1 MVILMQL
8 REVLSLNMVS
18 GSIKKID
25 LFLAGTNKKSI
36 DYYQAF
42 CYRNIILHHLG
53 RTNEALKAVY
63 SLVVDFPKLSDDII
77 IVICDAIIKITLDI
91 NRLDQSKKY
100 MDVKKSH
107 LKISNQ
113 VLGLKDDIVYELACK
128 NAHTAIE
135 KLKLYLND
143 EISLEETI
151 WAYEELA
158 SIYYS
163 IHSYDAYLKTTELLE
178 RNYKESF
185 NTKKLILLLYSR
197 LVIADEQGHYL
208 KVISDA
214 NELLNDYELE
224 DDIALKTATL
234 LIKSYLAC
242 KDYHKASIIESNFE
256 EKMKVVSD
264 DIALEF
270 AKICVQLYTQ
280 NNSLFNA
287 THYQNLVE
295 QFNQTRKKTKSK
307 EKLKQPIVIPSLN
320 EGEEAIEDSNEL
332 AVQSTPTIEI
342 SSYTPHVLTVS
353 SQYEKLEKLFMVL
366 NNQASNLKFR
376 EKFRL
381 TMIELAKIVPF
392 EEAYLLFYHQGYSG
406 LHYKKDR
413 AYDKILD
420 LDTLENT
427 INFAAMTKEQEI
439 FLSPLENLSYRDI
452 VLKDAYEEVPYGIAL
467 PLSKED
473 VVYASIAFWSKK
485 AFLSEELVYETLKL
499 ISQMINKA
507 LIEELVQRR
516 LRLDNKKMFFIYE
529 NMTAGIKELMDGHIH
544 LSKQATQILGSF
556 EDLSEQEYKNLI
568 HESDLPLY
576 QTLVEELY
584 QYLPN
589 HKSLEYRFKKN
600 GSYITVK
607 ETFYP
612 SLENGSI
619 LLYSLIEDVSKRIE
633 LQENLVSLAYTNP
646 ISKLS
651 TEVKLMVDLEE
662 NITLKKLTLAVL
674 DVHDFKLYEELYGM
688 NFANQLIY
696 AIAIELKTAFSE
708 QFQVNI
714 YHLGFDRYAILF
726 KETNDKRTIDNLLL
740 KALEQV
746 SKKLTILNSRVK
758 LYFNVGIYRVSKSQ
772 VITADKV
779 VAYAFD
785 ALNDA
790 KLSKDLNHHLE
801 HYDGEKS
808 KLRFNENQL
817 VTHISEA
824 IDFGKIAMTYKQVVD
839 LKRKEVFAYYAQIS
853 LDNFD
858 VDTSYLDKVIKR
870 RNLEEMMDKY
880 KISNASREIRLLR
893 ENTNAKLYIL
903 IELNKIT
910 ITEQLICFIET
921 QNQFYKTTKSN
932 ILFIVEDAS
941 NPVIMALRRMG
952 YLIASTNLIDVY
964 QEYCQY
970 YIFNMELYGS
980 VVVPELQ
987 QLCKA
992 KHISLILSHIDTKE
1006 DMNRAIQMNVQY
1018 LFGGYYKKT
1027 IRMKKVIEKLS

>member
-1 MVILMQL
+1 MQL

-36 DYYQAF
+36 EYYQAF
-42 CYRNIILHHLG
+42 CYRNLILHHLG
-53 RTNEALKAVY
+53 KTNEALKAVY
-63 SLVVDFPKLSDDII
+63 ALVVDFPKLSDDII

-100 MDVKKSH
+100 MDIKKSH

-113 VLGLKDDIVYELACK
+113 VLGLKDDIVYELASK
-128 NAHTAIE
+128 NVHTAIE

-143 EISLEETI
+143 EISLEETV

-163 IHSYDAYLKTTELLE
+163 IHDYDAYLKTTEFLE

-185 NTKKLILLLYSR
+185 HTKKLISLLYSR
-197 LVIADEQGHYL
+197 LVIADERGHYI
-208 KVISDA
+208 KVICDA

-242 KDYHKASIIESNFE
+242 KDYHKASIIESNYE
-256 EKMKVVSD
+256 EKLKTVSEEV
-264 DIALEF
+264 ALEF

-287 THYQNLVE
+287 THYQTLVE
-295 QFNQTRKKTKSK
+295 QLTQNKKKTKLK
-307 EKLKQPIVIPSLN
+307 EKMKQPIIIPTVSL
-320 EGEEAIEDSNEL
+320 EDKSEEDMNPASSIQDFPS
-332 AVQSTPTIEI
+332 IEI
-342 SSYTPHVLTVS
+342 TSYTPHTLAIS

-366 NNQASNLKFR
+366 NNQDPDLKFR

-406 LHYKKDR
+406 LHFKKDR

-420 LDTLENT
+420 LDMLENT
-427 INFAAMTKEQEI
+427 INFMAMTKEHEI
-439 FLSPLENLSYRDI
+439 FLSPEDGQGFKDI
-452 VLKDAYEEVPYGIAL
+452 VLKTAYEEIPYGIAL

-473 VVYASIAFWSKK
+473 VVYASIAYWAKDS
-485 AFLSEELVYETLKL
+485 FLSEELVYETLKL

-507 LIEELVQRR
+507 LIEELA
-516 LRLDNKKMFFIYE
+516 LRKLRSDNKKMFFIYE
-529 NMTAGIKELMDGHIH
+529 NMTTGIKELMEGHIH
-544 LSKQATQILGSF
+544 LSKQATSILGSF
-556 EDLSEQEYKNLI
+556 EDLTEQEYKNLI
-568 HESDLPLY
+568 HANDLPLY
-576 QTLVEELY
+576 QTMVEELY

-589 HKSLEYRFKKN
+589 HKSIDYRFKRN
-600 GSYITVK
+600 GSYITVR

-619 LLYSLIEDVSKRIE
+619 LLYSLIEDVTQHIE
-633 LQENLVSLAYTNP
+633 LQESLVSLAYTNP
-646 ISKLS
+646 TSKLA
-651 TEVKLMVDLEE
+651 TEVKLTVDLKE
-662 NITLKKLTLAVL
+662 NISLKKLTLAVL

-696 AIAIELKTAFSE
+696 AIALELKNAFSE
-708 QFQVNI
+708 QFHVSI

-726 KETNDKRTIDNLLL
+726 KETNDKRTIDNLLM

-746 SKKLTILNSRVK
+746 SKKISILNSRVK

-779 VAYAFD
+779 IAYAFD

-790 KLSKDLNHHLE
+790 KASKDMSHHLE

-808 KLRFNENQL
+808 KQRFNENQL
-817 VTHISEA
+817 VTHISES
-824 IDFGKIAMTYKQVVD
+824 IDFGKIALTYKQVVD
-839 LKRKEVFAYYAQIS
+839 LKHKEVFAYYAQVS
-853 LDNFD
+853 LDNYD
-858 VDTSYLDKVIKR
+858 VDTSYLDQVVKR
-870 RNLEEMMDKY
+870 RGLEEMIDKY

-910 ITEQLICFIET
+910 ITEQLISFIET

-941 NPVIMALRRMG
+941 NPVIMALKRMG

-970 YIFNMELYGS
+970 YIFNMEQYGS
-980 VVVPELQ
+980 VIVPELQ
-987 QLCKA
+987 KLCKD
-992 KHISLILSHIDTKE
+992 KKIELILSHIDTKE
-1006 DMNRAIQMNVQY
+1006 DMNRAIQMDVQY
-1018 LFGGYYKKT
+1018 IFGGYYKKT